1 MLQPTCITFGSD
13 ALRAPLS
20 VRRRE
25 KPRRTEKLYLHELEG
40 KTATCE
46 RAGVILYTV
55 EEGEIYYGLG
65 LDSEYLELTD
75 FAGSVSRKDRDA
87 VEAAL
92 REFREETLDIFGELP
107 RERSLRATALWDGKN
122 LVLLVRCLSSRSLV
136 SALFRARCSLAKK
149 PEVKE
154 ILWFSA
160 GELSRLLQSDQELRC
175 KQRGFSRE
183 ERRDLELPSRD
194 SRLPCGYGMYRR
206 VRDFLKGNEDLTPLD
221 ISTPE
226 VWA

>member
-13 ALRAPLS
+13 VLRAPLS
-20 VRRRE
+20 ARRRE

-40 KTATCE
+40 KTDTCE

-55 EEGEIYYGLG
+55 EDGEIYYGLG
-65 LDSEYLELTD
+65 LDAEYLELTD

-122 LVLLVRCLSSRSLV
+122 LVLLVRCLSNRALV

-160 GELSRLLQSDQELRC
+160 GELSRLLQSDQEFRC
-175 KQRGFSRE
+175 QQRGFPQSAG
-183 ERRDLELPSRD
+183 LTSRD
-194 SRLPCGYGMYRR
+194 SHLPCGYGMYRR

-221 ISTPE
+221 MSTPE

>member
-1 MLQPTCITFGSD
+1 MLQSTCITFGSRT
-13 ALRAPLS
+13 LRAPLTA
-20 VRRRE
+20 RRRE
-25 KPRRTEKLYLHELEG
+25 TPRRTEKLLLHELDG
-40 KTATCE
+40 KTAGCE

-55 EEGEIYYGLG
+55 ENGQIYYGLG

-107 RERSLRATALWDGKN
+107 REQTLRGTALWDGKN
-122 LVLLVRCLSSRSLV
+122 LVLLVRCLSNRSLV
-136 SALFRARCSLAKK
+136 SALFRARCTLAKK

-160 GELSRLLQSDQELRC
+160 QELV
-175 KQRGFSRE
+175 SL
-183 ERRDLELPSRD
+183 LEIDPD
-194 SRLPCGYGMYRR
+194 SRGQRSEDSCQASSPCAYNMYKR
-206 VRDFLKGNEDLTPLD
+206 VREFLKGNEDITPYD
-221 ISTPE
+221 SPAAE